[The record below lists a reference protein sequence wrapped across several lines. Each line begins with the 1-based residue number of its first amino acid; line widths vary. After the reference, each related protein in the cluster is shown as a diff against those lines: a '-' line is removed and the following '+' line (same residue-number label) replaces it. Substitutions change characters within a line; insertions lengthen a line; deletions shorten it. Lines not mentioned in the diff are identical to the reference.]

1 MRVDE
6 KPGAEYRSVIK
17 QFSLENCSCTPLP
30 PVTLKAEFGVDLIF
44 PHFIATLLKR
54 TCHGRLQEISNLD
67 GHEEGRLPRTVECEL
82 TEDLVNACI
91 PGDIVTVCGIVEIIN
106 PSTDVGS
113 GGGKYFWTLCGY
125 YMSLGD

>member
-17 QFSLENCSCTPLP
+17 QFSLEYCSCTPLP

>member
-1 MRVDE
+1 
-6 KPGAEYRSVIK
+6 
-17 QFSLENCSCTPLP
+17 
-30 PVTLKAEFGVDLIF
+30 
-44 PHFIATLLKR
+44 
-54 TCHGRLQEISNLD
+54 LD

-125 YMSLGD
+125 YMSFGH